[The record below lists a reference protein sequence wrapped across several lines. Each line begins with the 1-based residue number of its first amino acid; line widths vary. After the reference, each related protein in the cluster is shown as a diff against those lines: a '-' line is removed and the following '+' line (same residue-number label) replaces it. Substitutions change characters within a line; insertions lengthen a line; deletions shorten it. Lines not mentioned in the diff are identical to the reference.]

1 MEDEMNND
9 YYTIEPDG
17 YGEVSVY
24 GWGEYER
31 SSVLAGQQRKSFMD
45 SFATA
50 AEALVAYPDAAVH
63 GGTVD
68 AAPISLMHL
77 PDREMNAYE
86 EESYWDGDDY

>member
-1 MEDEMNND
+1 MEND

-24 GWGEYER
+24 GWGVYET
-31 SSVLAGQQRKSFMD
+31 SSVLAGQQRKSFVD
-45 SFATA
+45 GFPTA
-50 AEALVAYPDAAVH
+50 AEALVSYPDADVH
-63 GGTVD
+63 GGKVD

-86 EESYWDGDDY
+86 EEAHFYGDSDY